1 MNTIDLNIDNYDLKD
16 ILHLFKIKKDFDEN
30 DLKNAKKIVLNSH
43 PDKSRLG
50 PEYFRFFTAAY
61 RTLYSIWEFKCKNN
75 KNNAFYITDE
85 TIYKD
90 SVQMEKS
97 KKKVLQNVL
106 NSSDFKD
113 NPQHFNNWFNQQ
125 FDKLKMDSDENAH
138 GYGDWL
144 KSHEDEITIDN
155 KNMSM
160 SQLGDEIELKKRQ
173 VKALIVHNG
182 INELFWND
190 KGASNISG
198 DIPDCY
204 SSDLFSNLKYE
215 DLRKAHTETVVPVT
229 MEDYN
234 NVLKFKTTT
243 DYSNYR
249 SNQDIKPLSAQD
261 AQTYFNQKNK
271 KEDAIATE
279 RAYKLAKQTEELN
292 KKQNKF
298 WSNLMNIE

>member
-1 MNTIDLNIDNYDLKD
+1 MNTIDLNIDNYDLDD
-16 ILHLFKIKKDFDEN
+16 ILHLFKIQKDFDEH

-43 PDKSRLG
+43 PDKSNLS

-75 KNNAFYITDE
+75 KNKDSYITDE
-85 TIYKD
+85 TVYKD
-90 SVQMEKS
+90 STQIEQS
-97 KKKVLQNVL
+97 KKKVLQKVL
-106 NSSDFKD
+106 NSTEFKD
-113 NPQHFNNWFNQQ
+113 NPSHFNDWFNKQ
-125 FDKLKMDSDENAH
+125 FDKLKMDTDENNH

-144 KSHEDEITIDN
+144 KSNEDIEDKPIT
-155 KNMSM
+155 M

-190 KGASNISG
+190 NGASNISG

-234 NVLKFKTTT
+234 NVLKFNNVTE
-243 DYSNYR
+243 YSNYR
-249 SNQDIKPLSAQD
+249 SSQDMKPSTTVEAQK
-261 AQTYFNQKNK
+261 YFHQKNK
-271 KEDAIATE
+271 KEDEISTE

-298 WSNLMNIE
+298 WSNLMNIEYG